1 MSEYFLTYLLT
12 SRLLYFGYSYATYP
26 TGIHS
31 KLKAFDCVIFPIH
44 KICSSQFIWEVLWS
58 CLNLETSAFYL
69 NNPAMQDYYRYTYS
83 FESKQ
88 IKSRDNAD
96 HNSVKHFHDPFIMIY
111 LHLFRND
118 INVFLWH
125 RAFVPKIVFGI

>member
-69 NNPAMQDYYRYTYS
+69 NNPAMQDYYRIFNQDCELVSQLPIICFGIQLNYS
-83 FESKQ
+83 
-88 IKSRDNAD
+88 NG
-96 HNSVKHFHDPFIMIY
+96 SVQ
-111 LHLFRND
+111 LHLQF
-118 INVFLWH
+118 
-125 RAFVPKIVFGI
+125 